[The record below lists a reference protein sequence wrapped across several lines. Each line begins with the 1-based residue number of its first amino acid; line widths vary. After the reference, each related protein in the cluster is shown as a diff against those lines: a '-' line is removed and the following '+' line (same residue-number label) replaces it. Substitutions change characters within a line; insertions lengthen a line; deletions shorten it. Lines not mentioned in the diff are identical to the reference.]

1 MIARKKRQLIMIISI
16 VLPIIIVIG
25 VLVALYFTTDMF
37 KPKNKLFQKYL
48 AQNLDTIDKIS
59 NLDATEITDAL
70 NNQKLSEE
78 LKATLSYRDNNNN
91 MSNTVNKAEV
101 DISGQTCKKEN
112 YNYQEARM
120 VFENADISKFEYL
133 QDGEDY
139 GIRLEGI
146 EQFISAKN
154 ENLNDLETLT
164 GIPKNKLELITLMFN
179 PLKLSDFISFTPDE
193 LKVISS
199 TYSSIIEQNTDAKN
213 FKQKS
218 NQNIEIDGNNYIAN
232 AYVLEQDEEQLNS
245 LIIALLERIEKDEII
260 LGIRSMGQAYKLLL
274 TSNASN
280 PKFHFTQTNPSNPM
294 TPPLFCMVMRKHLQS
309 GKIIKI
315 EQPDFDRILNIYVES
330 LNELGDYS
338 VKKLVLEIMGR
349 HSNIILTDENNTIL
363 DCIKHI
369 GHDTSSVREVLPGR
383 EYTLPPSQGKINTLE
398 LDNNNFNEV
407 LENNPSFEI
416 QSVIYKNYT
425 GISPIAASE
434 ICYRANVNGS
444 TPVEALTDIQKEIVF
459 NKFAELVEDIKANR
473 FYPESITNEKGKTI
487 DFSPIEMTQFNGL
500 EIKKYTSISELIES
514 FYANR
519 DFAYRIGQKTQ
530 DLRKLIT
537 QNIERCIRKKDIQ
550 MQTLRSIK
558 NRDELRLK
566 GELLTANIY
575 SIKKGMTTVELPNYY
590 SENQELVAIEL
601 DSNKTPSE
609 NAQKYYK
616 AYNKAKRTFEAL
628 KDQIKSND
636 EELAYLESVLTSVNN
651 CTDEQDV
658 KEIRRELR
666 EEGYVKKVKNQKDKS
681 KKHSVPLHFIS
692 QDGFDI
698 YVGKN
703 NIQND
708 ELTLKFA
715 RPRDIWMHTKNIP
728 GSHVII
734 VANGQTIP
742 DTTLNEGAMLS
753 AFYSKAK
760 NSSKVPV
767 DYTEKKN
774 VKKPNGSK
782 PGFVIYETNKTAYIT
797 TSEEEIKKIRRG
809 D

>member
-1 MIARKKRQLIMIISI
+1 MAFDGITVSAIKAEIEDKILGGR
-16 VLPIIIVIG
+16 
-25 VLVALYFTTDMF
+25 
-37 KPKNKLFQKYL
+37 
-48 AQNLDTIDKIS
+48 IDK
-59 NLDATEITDAL
+59 
-70 NNQKLSEE
+70 
-78 LKATLSYRDNNNN
+78 
-91 MSNTVNKAEV
+91 V
-101 DISGQTCKKEN
+101 
-112 YNYQEARM
+112 YQ
-120 VFENADISKFEYL
+120 
-133 QDGEDY
+133 
-139 GIRLEGI
+139 
-146 EQFISAKN
+146 
-154 ENLNDLETLT
+154 
-164 GIPKNKLELITLMFN
+164 P
-179 PLKLSDFISFTPDE
+179 
-193 LKVISS
+193 
-199 TYSSIIEQNTDAKN
+199 
-213 FKQKS
+213 
-218 NQNIEIDGNNYIAN
+218 
-232 AYVLEQDEEQLNS
+232 
-245 LIIALLERIEKDEII
+245 EKDEII

-398 LDNNNFNEV
+398 LDNNNFKEV
-407 LENNPSFEI
+407 LGNSPSFEI

-444 TPVEALTDIQKEIVF
+444 TPVEALTDIQKEVIF
-459 NKFAELVEDIKANR
+459 NEFAKLVEDIKANR

-487 DFSPIEMTQFNGL
+487 DFSPIEMTQFNGF

-628 KDQIKSND
+628 KDQMKSND

>member
-1 MIARKKRQLIMIISI
+1 MAFDGITVSAIKAEIEDKILGGR
-16 VLPIIIVIG
+16 
-25 VLVALYFTTDMF
+25 
-37 KPKNKLFQKYL
+37 
-48 AQNLDTIDKIS
+48 IDK
-59 NLDATEITDAL
+59 
-70 NNQKLSEE
+70 
-78 LKATLSYRDNNNN
+78 
-91 MSNTVNKAEV
+91 V
-101 DISGQTCKKEN
+101 
-112 YNYQEARM
+112 YQ
-120 VFENADISKFEYL
+120 
-133 QDGEDY
+133 
-139 GIRLEGI
+139 
-146 EQFISAKN
+146 
-154 ENLNDLETLT
+154 
-164 GIPKNKLELITLMFN
+164 P
-179 PLKLSDFISFTPDE
+179 
-193 LKVISS
+193 
-199 TYSSIIEQNTDAKN
+199 
-213 FKQKS
+213 
-218 NQNIEIDGNNYIAN
+218 
-232 AYVLEQDEEQLNS
+232 
-245 LIIALLERIEKDEII
+245 EKDEII

-434 ICYRANVNGS
+434 ICYRANANGS

>member
-1 MIARKKRQLIMIISI
+1 MAFDGITVSAIKAEIEDKILGGR
-16 VLPIIIVIG
+16 
-25 VLVALYFTTDMF
+25 
-37 KPKNKLFQKYL
+37 
-48 AQNLDTIDKIS
+48 IDK
-59 NLDATEITDAL
+59 
-70 NNQKLSEE
+70 
-78 LKATLSYRDNNNN
+78 
-91 MSNTVNKAEV
+91 V
-101 DISGQTCKKEN
+101 
-112 YNYQEARM
+112 YQ
-120 VFENADISKFEYL
+120 
-133 QDGEDY
+133 
-139 GIRLEGI
+139 
-146 EQFISAKN
+146 
-154 ENLNDLETLT
+154 
-164 GIPKNKLELITLMFN
+164 P
-179 PLKLSDFISFTPDE
+179 
-193 LKVISS
+193 
-199 TYSSIIEQNTDAKN
+199 
-213 FKQKS
+213 
-218 NQNIEIDGNNYIAN
+218 
-232 AYVLEQDEEQLNS
+232 
-245 LIIALLERIEKDEII
+245 EKDEII

-444 TPVEALTDIQKEIVF
+444 TPVETLTDIQKEIVF
-459 NKFAELVEDIKANR
+459 NKFAGLVEDIKANR

-575 SIKKGMTTVELPNYY
+575 SIKKGITTVELPNYY

>member
-1 MIARKKRQLIMIISI
+1 MAFDGITVSAIKAEIEDKIHGGR
-16 VLPIIIVIG
+16 
-25 VLVALYFTTDMF
+25 
-37 KPKNKLFQKYL
+37 
-48 AQNLDTIDKIS
+48 IDK
-59 NLDATEITDAL
+59 
-70 NNQKLSEE
+70 
-78 LKATLSYRDNNNN
+78 
-91 MSNTVNKAEV
+91 V
-101 DISGQTCKKEN
+101 
-112 YNYQEARM
+112 YQ
-120 VFENADISKFEYL
+120 
-133 QDGEDY
+133 
-139 GIRLEGI
+139 
-146 EQFISAKN
+146 
-154 ENLNDLETLT
+154 
-164 GIPKNKLELITLMFN
+164 P
-179 PLKLSDFISFTPDE
+179 
-193 LKVISS
+193 
-199 TYSSIIEQNTDAKN
+199 
-213 FKQKS
+213 
-218 NQNIEIDGNNYIAN
+218 
-232 AYVLEQDEEQLNS
+232 
-245 LIIALLERIEKDEII
+245 EKDEII

-398 LDNNNFNEV
+398 LDNNDFNEV

>member
-1 MIARKKRQLIMIISI
+1 MAFDGITVSAIKAEIEDKILGGR
-16 VLPIIIVIG
+16 
-25 VLVALYFTTDMF
+25 
-37 KPKNKLFQKYL
+37 
-48 AQNLDTIDKIS
+48 IDK
-59 NLDATEITDAL
+59 
-70 NNQKLSEE
+70 
-78 LKATLSYRDNNNN
+78 
-91 MSNTVNKAEV
+91 V
-101 DISGQTCKKEN
+101 
-112 YNYQEARM
+112 YQ
-120 VFENADISKFEYL
+120 
-133 QDGEDY
+133 
-139 GIRLEGI
+139 
-146 EQFISAKN
+146 
-154 ENLNDLETLT
+154 
-164 GIPKNKLELITLMFN
+164 P
-179 PLKLSDFISFTPDE
+179 
-193 LKVISS
+193 
-199 TYSSIIEQNTDAKN
+199 
-213 FKQKS
+213 
-218 NQNIEIDGNNYIAN
+218 
-232 AYVLEQDEEQLNS
+232 
-245 LIIALLERIEKDEII
+245 EKDEII

-280 PKFHFTQTNPSNPM
+280 PKFHFTQSNPSNPM

>member
-1 MIARKKRQLIMIISI
+1 MAFDGITVSAIKAEIEDKILGGR
-16 VLPIIIVIG
+16 
-25 VLVALYFTTDMF
+25 
-37 KPKNKLFQKYL
+37 
-48 AQNLDTIDKIS
+48 IDK
-59 NLDATEITDAL
+59 
-70 NNQKLSEE
+70 
-78 LKATLSYRDNNNN
+78 
-91 MSNTVNKAEV
+91 V
-101 DISGQTCKKEN
+101 
-112 YNYQEARM
+112 YQ
-120 VFENADISKFEYL
+120 
-133 QDGEDY
+133 
-139 GIRLEGI
+139 
-146 EQFISAKN
+146 
-154 ENLNDLETLT
+154 
-164 GIPKNKLELITLMFN
+164 P
-179 PLKLSDFISFTPDE
+179 
-193 LKVISS
+193 
-199 TYSSIIEQNTDAKN
+199 
-213 FKQKS
+213 
-218 NQNIEIDGNNYIAN
+218 
-232 AYVLEQDEEQLNS
+232 
-245 LIIALLERIEKDEII
+245 EKDEII

-398 LDNNNFNEV
+398 LDDNNFKEV
-407 LENNPSFEI
+407 LGNNPSFEI

-444 TPVEALTDIQKEIVF
+444 TPVEALTDIQKEVIF
-459 NKFAELVEDIKANR
+459 NEFAKLVEDIKANR

-487 DFSPIEMTQFNGL
+487 DFSPIEMSQFNGF

>member
-1 MIARKKRQLIMIISI
+1 MAFDGITVSAIKAEIEDKILGGR
-16 VLPIIIVIG
+16 
-25 VLVALYFTTDMF
+25 
-37 KPKNKLFQKYL
+37 
-48 AQNLDTIDKIS
+48 IDK
-59 NLDATEITDAL
+59 
-70 NNQKLSEE
+70 
-78 LKATLSYRDNNNN
+78 
-91 MSNTVNKAEV
+91 V
-101 DISGQTCKKEN
+101 
-112 YNYQEARM
+112 YQ
-120 VFENADISKFEYL
+120 
-133 QDGEDY
+133 
-139 GIRLEGI
+139 
-146 EQFISAKN
+146 
-154 ENLNDLETLT
+154 
-164 GIPKNKLELITLMFN
+164 P
-179 PLKLSDFISFTPDE
+179 
-193 LKVISS
+193 
-199 TYSSIIEQNTDAKN
+199 
-213 FKQKS
+213 
-218 NQNIEIDGNNYIAN
+218 
-232 AYVLEQDEEQLNS
+232 
-245 LIIALLERIEKDEII
+245 EKDEII

-681 KKHSVPLHFIS
+681 KKHSVHLHFIS